1 MRPVSLT
8 YTGTVGVSIQDVF
21 DLIADP
27 SRMAE
32 WLPNCVSVVPGP
44 TNRGKGDR
52 HRLHFER
59 QGRKAD
65 AVIEVIEYE
74 PPTTYAWVEIIYR
87 RGSKTFAQDVRR
99 PAAES
104 SESADSIT
112 EAADGRRGLP
122 ERLCRFVAKGGPVV
136 HQSGNGTSIVIPSF
150 ATTVSLNTSRASFTN
165 SSALIE
171 YRAETWLRTSRRALA
186 ASAT

>member
-8 YTGTVGVSIQDVF
+8 YTGTVGVSIQEVF
-21 DLIADP
+21 DLISDP

-44 TNRGKGDR
+44 TGSGKGDR

-59 QGRKAD
+59 NGRNAD

-87 RGSKTFAQDVRR
+87 RRSKTFFMLHFQGGTTKITMNCAWR
-99 PAAES
+99 PAS
-104 SESADSIT
+104 LPPSLLVPFY
-112 EAADGRRGLP
+112 RR
-122 ERLCRFVAKGGPVV
+122 
-136 HQSGNGTSIVIPSF
+136 
-150 ATTVSLNTSRASFTN
+150 
-165 SSALIE
+165 
-171 YRAETWLRTSRRALA
+171 
-186 ASAT
+186 

>member
-8 YTGTVGVSIQDVF
+8 YTGTVGVSIQEVF
-21 DLIADP
+21 DLISDP

-44 TNRGKGDR
+44 TGRGKGDR

-59 QGRKAD
+59 NGRNAD

-87 RGSKTFAQDVRR
+87 RGSKTFFKLDFQ
-99 PAAES
+99 
-104 SESADSIT
+104 
-112 EAADGRRGLP
+112 
-122 ERLCRFVAKGGPVV
+122 GG
-136 HQSGNGTSIVIPSF
+136 
-150 ATTVSLNTSRASFTN
+150 TTK
-165 SSALIE
+165 ALT
-171 YRAETWLRTSRRALA
+171 R
-186 ASAT
+186 